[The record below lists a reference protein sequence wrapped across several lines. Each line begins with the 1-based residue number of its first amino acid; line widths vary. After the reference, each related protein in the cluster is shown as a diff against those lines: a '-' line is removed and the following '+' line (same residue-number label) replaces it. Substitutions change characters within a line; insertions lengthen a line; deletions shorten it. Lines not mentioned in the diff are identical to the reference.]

1 MYEQAV
7 QMLEAGLAKGG
18 LRNQEDYRMVLGI
31 AYLRVGQKE
40 KAREQFQKL
49 AANSPLSRIGAF
61 WVSRTYN

>member
-1 MYEQAV
+1 
-7 QMLEAGLAKGG
+7 
-18 LRNQEDYRMVLGI
+18 MVLGI